1 MAGTDSSENSSE
13 DSSSPDDRLG
23 ELVLFDVTE
32 AGVKGLVDSGI
43 TKVPPIF
50 IRPADEIAADFPVVN
65 DHNKFSI
72 PVVDISMN
80 REESVSKIMSAAA
93 DVGFF
98 QVVNH
103 GVPNEVMERMLEAT
117 RRFHELPDEEKQMYY
132 GRGKATKFL
141 YMSNFDLYKSRTAD
155 WRDNTFC
162 AMAPDPVDPEELP
175 DAIRDELMEY
185 SEQVIKLAVVLLELL
200 SEALG
205 LEPNY
210 LKNMDCAIGH
220 AILCHYYPAC
230 PEPELTLGT
239 SRHSDP
245 DFLTILLQDNIGGL
259 QVLYENCWVNVP
271 WVPGALVVN
280 IGDLLQ
286 LISNDKFKSVEHRVV
301 ANHVGPRVSVAC
313 FVTPHLYP
321 TGRVYGPIEELLSD
335 TNPPIYRETT
345 IPEYVKYFYKKG
357 LDGKSKLIHFK
368 L

>member
-80 REESVSKIMSAAA
+80 REESVSKIMRAAA

-141 YMSNFDLYKSRTAD
+141 YMS
-155 WRDNTFC
+155 
-162 AMAPDPVDPEELP
+162 
-175 DAIRDELMEY
+175 
-185 SEQVIKLAVVLLELL
+185 
-200 SEALG
+200 
-205 LEPNY
+205 
-210 LKNMDCAIGH
+210 H